1 MPSEHLPRCYRT
13 GCAGPCWK
21 TTYLSLQGLDP
32 VSPDVKENNS
42 RELKSGSKT
51 ASNMVALS
59 GFLLSFLQKKPQ
71 TKQLAKSKAEDGSC
85 CASFHK
91 SFFPP
96 VPKMQNIYSGG
107 RQMTSPVTY
116 VCNKYSQNGV
126 VLPALA
132 KANMVSVLLTALN
145 TLLSLCSGR
154 MCLNSQSITIPG

>member
-1 MPSEHLPRCYRT
+1 MPSEHLPRCCRT

-21 TTYLSLQGLDP
+21 SAYLSLQGLDP

-42 RELKSGSKT
+42 RELRSGSKP
-51 ASNMVALS
+51 ASNMVAFS
-59 GFLLSFLQKKPQ
+59 GFLLSFPQ
-71 TKQLAKSKAEDGSC
+71 TKQLAISEAEDGSC

-96 VPKMQNIYSGG
+96 APKMQNTYSRG

-116 VCNKYSQNGV
+116 VCNEYSQNGV